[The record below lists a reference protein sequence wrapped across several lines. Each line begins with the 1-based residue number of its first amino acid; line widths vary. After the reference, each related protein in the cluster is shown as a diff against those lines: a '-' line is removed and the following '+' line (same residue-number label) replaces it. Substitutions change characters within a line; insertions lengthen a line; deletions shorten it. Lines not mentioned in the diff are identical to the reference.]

1 MRGLRQDDGSGLT
14 YQLVAWSALLA
25 VQWVDPGTESWML
38 FFVLYPQMWAMVRV
52 RLAAAGTLVTLVA
65 FGVLRFVQ
73 SGFDRT
79 TLGPI
84 LVTSLVVGFAISLF
98 QAMTQIQEFTLAFV
112 PKVVAVGVALIVSG
126 NWMLHT
132 LMDFTI
138 DLFDRIPSLLS

>member
-1 MRGLRQDDGSGLT
+1 MTDSSIIDIAFQT
-14 YQLVAWSALLA
+14 
-25 VQWVDPGTESWML
+25 
-38 FFVLYPQMWAMVRV
+38 MV
-52 RLAAAGTLVTLVA
+52 VA
-65 FGVLRFVQ
+65 FKL
-73 SGFDRT
+73 SA
-79 TLGPI
+79 PI